1 MKAVLAE
8 NKSINEISNY
18 NRSPVY
24 LFNTIKLNE
33 KILSILYARPGIL
46 LGV

>member
-18 NRSPVY
+18 NRSPVC
-24 LFNTIKLNE
+24 LICSIPLN
-33 KILSILYARPGIL
+33 
-46 LGV
+46 